1 MKINQ
6 IDLHTKTPLAQGV
19 ITLLKELE
27 VRLQL
32 SNPLG
37 VYVAGGIAVH
47 FYTAQRTSFDIDAEF
62 SARIQIP
69 NDLAV
74 EIDMGDKGKQVLYFD
89 TNYNSTFALMHE
101 DYLKDAQPL
110 ELNLQHLK
118 VFLLSPLDL
127 AVSKIARFSENDR
140 EDIAGLVRANLT
152 SSDEIKKRAE
162 EAVLGF
168 VGNTS
173 ILKFNIRDAVKL
185 AKDIED
191 TLLKNK
197 QL

>member
-1 MKINQ
+1 MKINH
-6 IDLHTKTPLAQGV
+6 INLHTKTPLAQGV

-191 TLLKNK
+191 TLLNNK

>member
-6 IDLHTKTPLAQGV
+6 LDLHTKTPLAQGV

-110 ELNLQHLK
+110 ELDLQHLK

-140 EDIAGLVRANLT
+140 ADIAGLVRANLT
-152 SSDEIKKRAE
+152 SSDDIKKRAE
-162 EAVLGF
+162 EAVLSF

-173 ILKFNIRDAVKL
+173 MLKLNIRDAVQL

-191 TLLKNK
+191 TFLKK
-197 QL
+197 

>member
-19 ITLLKELE
+19 ITLLKKLE

>member
-1 MKINQ
+1 M
-6 IDLHTKTPLAQGV
+6 
-19 ITLLKELE
+19 
-27 VRLQL
+27 
-32 SNPLG
+32 
-37 VYVAGGIAVH
+37 
-47 FYTAQRTSFDIDAEF
+47 
-62 SARIQIP
+62 
-69 NDLAV
+69 
-74 EIDMGDKGKQVLYFD
+74 
-89 TNYNSTFALMHE
+89 
-101 DYLKDAQPL
+101 
-110 ELNLQHLK
+110 
-118 VFLLSPLDL
+118 
-127 AVSKIARFSENDR
+127 SKIARFSENDR

-191 TLLKNK
+191 TLLNNK

>member
-6 IDLHTKTPLAQGV
+6 LDLHTKTPLAQGV

-74 EIDMGDKGKQVLYFD
+74 EIDMGDKSKQVLYFD

-110 ELNLQHLK
+110 ELDLQHLK

-140 EDIAGLVRANLT
+140 ADIAGLVRANLT
-152 SSDEIKKRAE
+152 SSDDIKKRAE
-162 EAVLGF
+162 EAVLSF

-173 ILKFNIRDAVKL
+173 MLKLNIRDAVQL

-191 TLLKNK
+191 TFLKK
-197 QL
+197 